1 MEHIEEGGDLAYL
14 HKLTTYDRFL
24 YTDDPILFF
33 YNSDPQCKINRNLNV
48 DEPSIVLYVDQSM
61 APFVLQGPNDDLSMN
76 ALFHWTSLSITQG
89 RMKYGRRA
97 ASIMGNFK
105 FNALV
110 YLMA

>member
-1 MEHIEEGGDLAYL
+1 LIEEGGELAYL

-33 YNSDPQCKINRNLNV
+33 YNTDLQCKKDRGLKV
-48 DEPSIVLYVDQSM
+48 DEPSVVLYVDQSM
-61 APFVLQGPNDDLSMN
+61 APFVLQGPDDDMTMN
-76 ALFHWTSLSITQG
+76 TLFHWTSLSITQG

-97 ASIMGNFK
+97 AAVMGTWK

-110 YLMA
+110 YLVPE